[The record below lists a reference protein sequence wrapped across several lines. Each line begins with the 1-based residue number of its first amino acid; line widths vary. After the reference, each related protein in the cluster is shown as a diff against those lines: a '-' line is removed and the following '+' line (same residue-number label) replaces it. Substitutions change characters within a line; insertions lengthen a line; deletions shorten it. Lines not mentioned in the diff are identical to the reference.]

1 MSDGLCFLANVL
13 QVFIVSAAQ
22 KRQYCSNCAKLLGHG
37 AAICLPSVKWLR
49 CTALAGDI
57 VLWKLFRQTFYCHP
71 EYGGGESWQSQ
82 HCTRDGNTLHILC
95 DDNIMTIGHQAPVSG
110 GWPQHRGRNDR
121 NVTLG
126 PSPGPAQG
134 MITIHCLRYSVTRYM
149 LQCSP
154 LPRSPHPMY
163 TTPHITLA
171 LTMTVTLNMVTWL
184 HLTCVMCG
192 VTVCPH
198 RQQVNTLY
206 TPSPSAQ
213 TAARHRYVWG
223 HCPESLDK
231 CLD

>member
-1 MSDGLCFLANVL
+1 M
-13 QVFIVSAAQ
+13 
-22 KRQYCSNCAKLLGHG
+22 
-37 AAICLPSVKWLR
+37 
-49 CTALAGDI
+49 
-57 VLWKLFRQTFYCHP
+57 
-71 EYGGGESWQSQ
+71 GGG
-82 HCTRDGNTLHILC
+82 HDNHNTRDGNTFSV
-95 DDNIMTIGHQAPVSG
+95 TIISWQVVTTG

-163 TTPHITLA
+163 TTPHITL
-171 LTMTVTLNMVTWL
+171 LSLDHDSDTEHGHVTC
-184 HLTCVMCG
+184 LTCAMCG

-206 TPSPSAQ
+206 TSHTTPPPPH
-213 TAARHRYVWG
+213 HRLQLGTDMCEGIALRV
-223 HCPESLDK
+223 
-231 CLD
+231 

>member
-1 MSDGLCFLANVL
+1 M
-13 QVFIVSAAQ
+13 AQ

-49 CTALAGDI
+49 CTALLPLAGDI

-71 EYGGGESWQSQ
+71 EYGGGVSWQSQ
-82 HCTRDGNTLHILC
+82 HCTRDGNTFSV
-95 DDNIMTIGHQAPVSG
+95 TIISWQVVTTG

-149 LQCSP
+149 LQCILSHAARTP
-154 LPRSPHPMY
+154 C
-163 TTPHITLA
+163 TPHITL
-171 LTMTVTLNMVTWL
+171 LSLDHDSDTGHVTC
-184 HLTCVMCG
+184 LTCAVCG

-198 RQQVNTLY
+198 SQATGK
-206 TPSPSAQ
+206 
-213 TAARHRYVWG
+213 H
-223 HCPESLDK
+223 K
-231 CLD
+231 